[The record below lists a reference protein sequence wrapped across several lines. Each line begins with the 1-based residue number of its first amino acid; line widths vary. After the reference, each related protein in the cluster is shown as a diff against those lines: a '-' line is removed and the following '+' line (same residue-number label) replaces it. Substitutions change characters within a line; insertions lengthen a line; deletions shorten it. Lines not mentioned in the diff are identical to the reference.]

1 MNENSWKTPIF
12 FELDQVEGIAEE
24 ESTVTLTYATPMI
37 LPNELELKTD
47 ALLLAH
53 EPEPAE
59 TTGYTAA
66 GSSTSFA
73 PPASKINS
81 IPPIEIY
88 QNFSPLTWLVG
99 SLMTLLVG
107 MLLLD
112 AYYFIAGQYTHS
124 FFLGTFFLGLILLIM
139 ISVLVLSWRAY
150 ENLQTLR
157 AMTKLQQE
165 GQKLMAVNSYGS
177 AIHYINRI
185 AHFYLHRPDVKAR
198 LDRFYVTLN
207 DSHHDREV
215 CTLFSNQVMKEL
227 DQQAYRIVLQ
237 RSKETALLVVLSPI
251 ALLDTVLTL
260 WRSVRLIR
268 DIATLYGG
276 RPGFLASTS
285 LVVSVVQNL
294 VYAEVS
300 EVLADGMAETLGH
313 SMFAVLSVKA
323 AQGMGS
329 GVLTARVGLRAMNA
343 CRPLPFV
350 EEEKPRLKEIRREIM
365 SSLKGL
371 VETKKSEGGRKKAT
385 S

>member
-1 MNENSWKTPIF
+1 MNENSWKAPLF

-24 ESTVTLTYATPMI
+24 ESTVTLTYSPAII

-53 EPEPAE
+53 EPEVAE
-59 TTGYTAA
+59 VTVRYTAA
-66 GSSTSFA
+66 NTSA
-73 PPASKINS
+73 HTSPKIS
-81 IPPIEIY
+81 PIPPIKMY
-88 QNFSPLTWLVG
+88 QNFSPLTGLVG
-99 SLMTLLVG
+99 SLSSLLIC

-112 AYYFIAGQYTHS
+112 AYYFVAEQYTHS
-124 FFLGTFFLGLILLIM
+124 FFLGTFFLGLIALIVA
-139 ISVLVLSWRAY
+139 SVLTLSWRAY
-150 ENLQTLR
+150 QNLQTLR
-157 AMTKLQQE
+157 MITKLQQE
-165 GQKLMAVNSYGS
+165 GRKLMEVNGYGS
-177 AIHYINRI
+177 AIHYINRV

-207 DSHHDREV
+207 DSHHDREI
-215 CTLFSNQVMKEL
+215 CTLFSGQVMKEL

-260 WRSVRLIR
+260 WRSVRMIR

-285 LVVSVVQNL
+285 LVISVVQNL

-313 SMFAVLSVKA
+313 SVFAVLSAKA
-323 AQGMGS
+323 AQGVGS
-329 GVLTARVGLRAMNA
+329 GVLTARVGLRAMTA

-350 EEEKPRLKEIRREIM
+350 EDEKPRLKEIRREIM
-365 SSLKGL
+365 LSLKGL
-371 VETKKSEGGRKKAT
+371 IETKKSEGNRKKAT
-385 S
+385 T